1 LSASVRVL
9 RVLNGRLAGTEKQ
22 LPDAGTL
29 SIGHQFWQDVVIRDP
44 ATKGV
49 AVDLTLGAENSAQL
63 TVLSGEAQLLGSA
76 LAEGGTALLPPY
88 VPFTIGGVALA
99 WGEQESERWSEASGL
114 AVSLPA
120 PAIAP
125 PTAREHANAVLGRVR
140 TDVGAAVT
148 PRWLLAAGVLAV
160 VALLVVFAVPIIDAL
175 GLRPPPARRVEAAL
189 TEAGLKG
196 LVASPA
202 TDGSEGVVVRGVVR
216 NPAERE
222 RAVRALRDSWV
233 PGSVDVRTS
242 AELAQATVEAAR
254 LRGVASVARPVG
266 RTAVLL
272 RTVPLE
278 DDQAQRLHQSI
289 RADVRDLTLLTL
301 RDDLPPPEEARLKT
315 VADATKKVSTVVSG
329 DPSYIQTVDGARY
342 FAGAMMPSG
351 HRLVGIQGNV
361 VVFEKGGRE
370 TRLTF

>member
-1 LSASVRVL
+1 VTDSVRVL

-49 AVDLTLGAENSAQL
+49 AVDLMLGAENSAQL
-63 TVLSGEAQLLGSA
+63 TVLSGEARLLGST
-76 LAEGGTALLPPY
+76 LVEGGTALLPPY

-99 WGEQESERWSEASGL
+99 WGEQGSDRWSEASGL
-114 AVSLPA
+114 ATSLPA
-120 PAIAP
+120 PLTAP
-125 PTAREHANAVLGRVR
+125 PTAREQANAVLGRVR
-140 TDVGAAVT
+140 TEVSATVT
-148 PRWLLAAGVLAV
+148 SRWLLAAGALAV

-175 GLRPPPARRVEAAL
+175 GLRPPPARRVEASLAD
-189 TEAGLKG
+189 AGLKG
-196 LVASPA
+196 LAAVPAS
-202 TDGSEGVVVRGVVR
+202 DGSDGVVVRGVVR
-216 NPAERE
+216 NAAERE
-222 RAVRALRDSWV
+222 KATRALRDSWV

-242 AELAQATVEAAR
+242 AELAQAAVEAAR
-254 LRGVASVARPVG
+254 LRGVPAVGRPIG

-272 RTVPLE
+272 RTEPME
-278 DDQAQRLHQSI
+278 DDRAQRLQQAI
-289 RADVRDLTLLTL
+289 RADVRDLTMVTL
-301 RDDLPPPEEARLKT
+301 RDDLPVPEEAPLKT

-361 VVFEKGGRE
+361 VVFERGGRE